1 MRQLILAVLVGYALT
16 TFAAGDD
23 GKDGDLEDLVVPR
36 PVMKFIMDCRKS
48 RRDEELIPVLRT
60 DIDADGSST
69 SQQVSLL
76 GIDEL
81 HASLKSAI
89 ESDDVTHHII
99 NRIRQEFSPVGPSFR
114 TEHCPPTHNY
124 LNISVP
130 PQELKAYHLHLE
142 RALQQNNNNLVDL
155 INDVMTSKMAAL
167 ERSLENLIRSR
178 TDQLNENIVKLSS
191 ALPLSDSNQEIV
203 LSGLKDE
210 PSKSEDVDSEPSNV
224 EESANV
230 DSEPSNVE
238 ETPQVVKNTHEA
250 SEDEAAPSNI
260 LAEIVEAIKVG
271 YEEEQRNK
279 SSTTETVPV
288 TSSILQK
295 EDVSSA
301 DGSTIQ
307 DGSQAEEDLSPLTEL
322 LQGSKF
328 SFTKRKRDN
337 PV

>member
-23 GKDGDLEDLVVPR
+23 GKDGGDLEDLVVPR

-191 ALPLSDSNQEIV
+191 ALPLSDSDQEIV

-210 PSKSEDVDSEPSNV
+210 PSNLEDTAIVDSEPSNI
-224 EESANV
+224 
-230 DSEPSNVE
+230 E
-238 ETPQVVKNTHEA
+238 ETPQVLIK

-295 EDVSSA
+295 EASSA

-307 DGSQAEEDLSPLTEL
+307 DASQAEEDLSPLTEL